1 MTSLRNEQ
9 CSLIT
14 SSVDPD
20 NDDDDENDDVI
31 IQATWRSDGITVQQL
46 TEKFSKVCFVIV
58 INYLLVSYVI

>member
-1 MTSLRNEQ
+1 MTSLHNEP

-58 INYLLVSYVI
+58 ISLVM